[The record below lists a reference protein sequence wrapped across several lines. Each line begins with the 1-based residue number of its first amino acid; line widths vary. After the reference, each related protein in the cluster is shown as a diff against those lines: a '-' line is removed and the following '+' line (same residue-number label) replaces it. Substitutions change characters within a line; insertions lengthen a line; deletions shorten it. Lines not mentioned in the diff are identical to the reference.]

1 MKYHDKRD
9 KIVTIEVDMTGAR
22 KCHKNMHRA
31 INTATKE
38 QQEKATQNTNK
49 TRARFFVFFV
59 FVLHFESFPE

>member
-1 MKYHDKRD
+1 MKYHDKRG

-38 QQEKATQNTNK
+38 QQEKVAPMETLLIDNK
-49 TRARFFVFFV
+49 QGPRTTDKIHK
-59 FVLHFESFPE
+59 LC